1 MEEAKV
7 YLDPRIEALESLG
20 IEAVE
25 RLLDPQQSPGPRA
38 EALDPRGE
46 RTRMRFPLP
55 GTPLYEGGPMTE
67 APRGVGTGWVL
78 LERWNRPALGPS
90 LRARLTHPRSLSLAE
105 RTWNL
110 LCHLRAGGVGT
121 PEPLAVGSI
130 KRGLLARDSFLITRE
145 FENYLSLPDYL
156 ALARG
161 AERRRGIQAVALTLA
176 KIMRCGVHL
185 PGLVPEQL
193 MVSAPKAPGETLC
206 DLKAELP
213 PPGAGPGLKLNKM
226 PSAILI
232 DVEGACMRSQP
243 VASEVAGLFLA
254 LRELPL
260 SPQEGLRAL
269 RLALGHAPRPLRKQ
283 VQALLRAAGVYGTVP
298 KAGTA

>member
-1 MEEAKV
+1 M
-7 YLDPRIEALESLG
+7 YLDPRIEALEALG
-20 IEAVE
+20 VEELE
-25 RLLDPQQSPGPRA
+25 RLLDPERSPGPRA
-38 EALDPRGE
+38 EALEPVGG

-55 GTPLYEGGPMTE
+55 GTPLYEGGPITE
-67 APRGVGTGWVL
+67 SPRGVGTGWVL
-78 LERWNRPALGPS
+78 LERWIRPALGPS

-105 RTWNL
+105 RSWNL

-145 FENYLSLPDYL
+145 FENYLSLPEYL
-156 ALARG
+156 AVARG
-161 AERRRGIQAVALTLA
+161 AERQRGIKAVALTLA
-176 KIMRCGVHL
+176 KIIRCGVYL
-185 PGLVPEQL
+185 PQLAPEKL

-213 PPGAGPGLKLNKM
+213 PPGAGPGLKLNRM
-226 PSAILI
+226 PSALLS
-232 DVEGACMRSQP
+232 DVEGGCMRTQAVP
-243 VASEVAGLFLA
+243 GEVAGMFLA

-260 SPQEGLRAL
+260 SSREGLRAL

-283 VQALLRAAGVYGTVP
+283 VQALLRAAGVYRLASQ
-298 KAGTA
+298 AGTA